1 MQPINSTPFISLVN
15 DLSGDLT
22 DVITLS
28 DHSIRR
34 NQASVKL
41 IPGNGTGG
49 SYFLTITSTSPVS
62 LINSTTV
69 STRCI
74 VAEPVAVLKP
84 SDEEAFAINNPKGFG
99 PILDTD
105 VGKDGRR
112 MKHGILPGEG
122 ASREAAAYLL
132 DFNHFARVPRT
143 ALVIARHEAFH
154 TSHEFKVAA
163 AIAAATTTTATT
175 AAAAGLSTSSSEES
189 RGGGRGR
196 GKNFAIPISSHDALS
211 SSSSSSNFS
220 PMLYPLYVGTS
231 ARSNR
236 SSPRSSSSSSSIL
249 STSSAMPFLALST
262 NEEDDTLFSS
272 ASTPRPTLTVSD
284 AISMPVKECSLQA
297 FVPHACSAED
307 VGTSFWPVED
317 VQAIAMLDIR
327 CCNADRNDDNL
338 LIRVWRNNIE
348 IKTLEGAED
357 ALRFMKQQQ
366 QQQTSLV
373 RQSSFSDRNEQGN
386 LQLQRSS
393 SLTKSSSSG
402 GLSLSQSQSFATMGL
417 GSSGSSLVPSGLELS
432 TSRLVPSLQRVS
444 SINERLGGLSIKI
457 NNTTGVN
464 ESSTLIGTKSSTP
477 RSLRDDL
484 ETTTTTT
491 TATTSGN
498 KTPRPDLF
506 STLAQQQLLLPSA
519 VVSSV
524 KTNLGIESNS
534 SNGSQAGV
542 STTTTTAT
550 GASLQQSLMAQTQPV
565 VQSLS
570 SNRPPSLLIPTTGTT
585 TGGLARQASFSMLM
599 TSTDTP
605 TSSSSFNSFLN
616 NSLSPSSQTMS
627 LPTPTVASL
636 TSTNVRPSTVQPESR
651 PWRSSRLDKLK
662 LAAKSGVNDI
672 ISADPISLSPKY
684 EDVKMSNTPTVSSA
698 VSMVTTSLI
707 TSPLIRSNSY
717 RSLSQEVRLE
727 IIPVDHGAIL
737 PSSNSLDDLQL
748 SWVHWPQ
755 VKKPVSPKIATY
767 IKSLDGRADAL
778 KIHRAFGSKIR
789 PSCLLTLR
797 LCTMLLK
804 LGVEKGLTLS
814 EIGRMMLRESG
825 LGRIDPEGNKQ
836 HSTSVSLSPSNV
848 VSNNSKS
855 RSKLHLLHRY
865 QRSLAVEASTNE
877 SNTRESR
884 RQPIQQISPLH
895 KDEQQDLKSGMSY
908 IRNHVRKKK

>member
-1 MQPINSTPFISLVN
+1 MQSINSTPFISLVN

-49 SYFLTITSTSPVS
+49 SYFLT
-62 LINSTTV
+62 LTT
-69 STRCI
+69 
-74 VAEPVAVLKP
+74 EPIAVLKP

-132 DFNHFARVPRT
+132 DCNHFARVPRT
-143 ALVIARHEAFH
+143 GLVIARHEAFH

-163 AIAAATTTTATT
+163 TIAATSTT
-175 AAAAGLSTSSSEES
+175 AGLSTSSGEESS
-189 RGGGRGR
+189 RGGGGGGR

-249 STSSAMPFLALST
+249 STSTAMPFLALST
-262 NEEDDTLFSS
+262 NEEDDNLFSS
-272 ASTPRPTLTVSD
+272 ESTPRPTLTVAD

-317 VQAIAMLDIR
+317 VQAIAMFDIR

-366 QQQTSLV
+366 QQQTSVV

-393 SLTKSSSSG
+393 SLIKSSSGG
-402 GLSLSQSQSFATMGL
+402 GLSLSQ
-417 GSSGSSLVPSGLELS
+417 SLVPSGLELS
-432 TSRLVPSLQRVS
+432 TSRPVPSLQRVS

-464 ESSTLIGTKSSTP
+464 ESSTLTGTKSGTP

-491 TATTSGN
+491 TTATSGN

-519 VVSSV
+519 ALSSI
-524 KTNLGIESNS
+524 KTNVGIESNLL
-534 SNGSQAGV
+534 NGSQAGV
-542 STTTTTAT
+542 SAATTAT
-550 GASLQQSLMAQTQPV
+550 ATSTATSLQQSFMVQTQIQPV

-570 SNRPPSLLIPTTGTT
+570 SIRPPSLLIPTTGTT
-585 TGGLARQASFSMLM
+585 SGGLARQASFSMLM

-627 LPTPTVASL
+627 LPTLTVASL
-636 TSTNVRPSTVQPESR
+636 TSMNVRPSAVQPESR

-672 ISADPISLSPKY
+672 ISADPINLSPKY
-684 EDVKMSNTPTVSSA
+684 EDVKLSNTPTVSSA
-698 VSMVTTSLI
+698 VSMAAASLI

-908 IRNHVRKKK
+908 IINLVKINKCEVKRSCKPFFSFLT